1 MTFSILTITSIC
13 LAQGNL
19 SFFSSGQNFHFLF
32 MFLKQ
37 LKIVEYRGWK
47 GSERPLCPDC

>member
-1 MTFSILTITSIC
+1 MTFSVLTITSIR

-19 SFFSSGQNFHFLF
+19 LFFSSGQNFHLPF

-37 LKIVEYRGWK
+37 LNIVEYRGWK
-47 GSERPLCPDC
+47 GS